1 MKLIPVASR
10 PDAARHLW
18 DLLAERTP
26 EQSISHRHMPTKA
39 EHRAFVESH
48 PYQYW
53 ALIDIAGEIVGACY
67 LTRTNEIGIAI
78 YKKHRGK
85 GFGPEAV
92 KLLMEYMGP
101 REYLANVNP
110 LNEASAR
117 MFKKLG
123 FNICQHTYRLD
134 HNADRRQTDQS
145 KRAAL
150 HHSRNV
156 G

>member
-1 MKLIPVASR
+1 MRLTPVHR
-10 PDAARHLW
+10 RVDAVRHLYA
-18 DLLAERTP
+18 LLSERTP
-26 EQSISHRHMPTKA
+26 EQSISHRKMPTLT

-53 ALIDIAGEIVGACY
+53 ALVEVDGQVVGSVY
-67 LTRTNEIGIAI
+67 LTRQNEIGVAI
-78 YKKHRGK
+78 YKAHRGK
-85 GFGPEAV
+85 GFGPDAV
-92 KLLMEYMGP
+92 RNLMEYMGP

-134 HNADRRQTDQS
+134 HADRRQTDKS
-145 KRAAL
+145 KRPAL
-150 HHSRNV
+150 HHS
-156 G
+156 